1 MVGGGWEG
9 RVDERLR
16 AVVASAYRSAPAV
29 RAKLDRAGV
38 LPEELKGVADLER
51 LPVTTKDELVQL
63 QAENPPFG
71 GFCTVPLGE
80 LSHVFVSPGPLYE
93 PGMGGNGF
101 GSAWFFELLAAFGVA
116 PGERALN
123 TFAYQ
128 LAPAGLALDQAL
140 RAFGLT
146 VVPGG
151 TGNSEVQVRALRDL
165 GISLFCGTPG
175 FLTKLLDRADELGYR
190 PGAEL
195 RLRHAVLGAEAFPAD
210 LREELFGRGIAPI
223 QTYGTADVGLIAA
236 ECPAGRLHVSDDAAL
251 EIVDPG
257 SGRRL
262 PPGETGEVVVT
273 PFNELYPLLRF
284 GTGDLAHVGEEP
296 CPCGRPSPV
305 LSRLTGRV
313 GRAVKVRGMF
323 LHPHQVD
330 EALATVAGVSRYQ
343 VAVRRQGRRDEL
355 VVRMEEGRDGPVSLE
370 DLGARAQS
378 LWRVRPDRFETV
390 PAGALGDN
398 GQVLVDE
405 RPWDG

>member
-1 MVGGGWEG
+1 
-9 RVDERLR
+9 
-16 AVVASAYRSAPAV
+16 
-29 RAKLDRAGV
+29 
-38 LPEELKGVADLER
+38 
-51 LPVTTKDELVQL
+51 
-63 QAENPPFG
+63 
-71 GFCTVPLGE
+71 
-80 LSHVFVSPGPLYE
+80 
-93 PGMGGNGF
+93 
-101 GSAWFFELLAAFGVA
+101 VA

-123 TFAYQ
+123 AFAYQ

-146 VVPGG
+146 VVPGV

-175 FLTKLLDRADELGYR
+175 FLARLLERADELGYR

-210 LREELFGRGIAPI
+210 LREELAGRGIAPI

-236 ECPAGRLHVSDDAAL
+236 ECPAGRLHVGDDAAL
-251 EIVDPG
+251 EIVEPG

-273 PFNELYPLLRF
+273 PFNEVYPLLRF
-284 GTGDLAHVGEEP
+284 GTGDLAHLDEAP

-305 LSRLTGRV
+305 LSRLAGRV

-330 EALATVAGVSRYQ
+330 EALATVAGVARYQ
-343 VAVRRQGRRDEL
+343 VAVRREGRRDEL
-355 VVRMEEGRDGPVSLE
+355 VVRLEESRGGPVSLE

-378 LWRVRPDRFETV
+378 LWRVRPDRVETV
-390 PAGALGDN
+390 PAGALGDD

-405 RPWDG
+405 RPWEG